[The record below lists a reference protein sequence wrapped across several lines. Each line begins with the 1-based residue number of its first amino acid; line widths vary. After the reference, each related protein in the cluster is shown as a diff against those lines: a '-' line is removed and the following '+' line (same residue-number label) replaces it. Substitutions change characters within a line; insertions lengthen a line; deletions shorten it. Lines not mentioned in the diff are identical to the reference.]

1 MEGKWACILCGGRG
15 SRLGSITDEIPK
27 PLVKVHGKPI
37 IWYSF
42 LTLYSHGFRNFIFP
56 TGYKGEMIKEYLVGE
71 FGDMEDCELFIHD
84 TMEATGI
91 SQRLFMIK
99 HLIPEH
105 EDFFLINSDTIF
117 DFNVEAM
124 YQKHKRMKAL
134 VTLSSVEVVSTWGL
148 IHMRDGEIVGF
159 DRERKIRYVSSES
172 DPKLQCFINSGLA
185 FLNKD
190 ALDYVNLDSHINFEN
205 VLYQILIAAGRAA
218 HFELRGVWF
227 PIDTPKDLDM
237 INMVGGG
244 VNEVGHVTRVVKEGL
259 ERG

>member
-1 MEGKWACILCGGRG
+1 MEGKWAVILCGGRG
-15 SRLGSITDEIPK
+15 SRLGAITDEIPK

-42 LTLYSHGFRNFIFP
+42 LTLYKHGFRNFIFP
-56 TGYKGEMIKEYLVGE
+56 TGYKGEMIREYLVEE
-71 FGDMEDCELFIHD
+71 FGCMEDCELFIHD
-84 TMEATGI
+84 TGDVSYPSE
-91 SQRLFMIK
+91 RLHRIK
-99 HLIPEH
+99 HYIPDH

-117 DFNVEAM
+117 DFNIEAM
-124 YQKHKRMKAL
+124 YQKHKRMNAL

-190 ALDYVNLDSHINFEN
+190 ALEYVNLNSHINFEN
-205 VLYQILIAAGRAA
+205 VLYQILIAAGRAS
-218 HFELRGVWF
+218 HFELRGMWF
-227 PIDTPKDLDM
+227 PIDTPKDLDV
-237 INMVGGG
+237 INLRVGDANG
-244 VNEVGHVTRVVKEGL
+244 VGHVAKAVKEGL